1 MKGRKLLALLMA
13 MMIAVTGALA
23 AGCSSD
29 TSSGEGGNA
38 GGEASES
45 EAEEKSEYGVGET
58 ATIND
63 VDITLV
69 GAVESA
75 GDDFFTPA
83 EGNKFE
89 ILEFEIANN
98 SDEEVAVSSIMCF
111 EAYCDDYSIDVSYD
125 GELAPEAEGKS
136 TLDGTVAAEKKMN
149 GIIAYEVP
157 ADFGRL
163 EVDVNLDVWS
173 DEAVKFVVTQ

>member
-1 MKGRKLLALLMA
+1 MKSRKLLALLMT
-13 MMIAVTGALA
+13 MMIAVTGVFV

-29 TSSGEGGNA
+29 TSSGEDGNA

-58 ATIND
+58 ATVTD

-98 SDEEVAVSSIMCF
+98 SDEEVSVSSIMCF
-111 EAYCDDYSIDVSYD
+111 EAYCDDYSIDESFD
-125 GELAPEAEGKS
+125 GELTSEAEGKN
-136 TLDGTVAAEKKMN
+136 TLDGTVAAGKKMN

-157 ADFGRL
+157 ADFERL

>member
-157 ADFGRL
+157 ADFERL

-173 DEAVKFVVTQ
+173 DEAIKFVVTQ

>member
-157 ADFGRL
+157 ADFERL

>member
-1 MKGRKLLALLMA
+1 MKGRKLLAVLMA
-13 MMIAVTGALA
+13 IMIAITGVLA

-29 TSSGEGGNA
+29 TSSGEDGNA

-58 ATIND
+58 ATVND

-98 SDEEVAVSSIMCF
+98 SDEEVSVSSIMCF

-136 TLDGTVAAEKKMN
+136 TLDGTVAAGKKMN

-157 ADFGRL
+157 ADFERL

-173 DEAVKFVVTQ
+173 DKTVKFVVTQ

>member
-1 MKGRKLLALLMA
+1 MKSRKLLALLMT
-13 MMIAVTGALA
+13 MMIAVTGVFV

-29 TSSGEGGNA
+29 TSSGEDGNA

-58 ATIND
+58 ATVNN
-63 VDITLV
+63 VDITLA
-69 GAVESA
+69 GAVESM
-75 GDDFFTPA
+75 GDEYFGPA
-83 EGNKFE
+83 DGNKFE

-125 GELAPEAEGKS
+125 GELAPEAEDKS
-136 TLDGTVAAEKKMN
+136 TLDGTVAAGKKMN

-157 ADFGRL
+157 TDFERL

-173 DEAVKFVVTQ
+173 DEAVKFVITQ

>member
-157 ADFGRL
+157 ADFERL
-163 EVDVNLDVWS
+163 EVDVNLDVCS

>member
-149 GIIAYEVP
+149 GIISYEVP
-157 ADFGRL
+157 ADFERL

-173 DEAVKFVVTQ
+173 DEAAKFVVTQ

>member
-1 MKGRKLLALLMA
+1 MKGRKLLVLLMA
-13 MMIAVTGALA
+13 MMITVTGALA

-29 TSSGEGGNA
+29 SSSG
-38 GGEASES
+38 GGESGETTES
-45 EAEEKSEYGVGET
+45 KEEEKSEYGVGET
-58 ATIND
+58 ATVNN
-63 VDITLV
+63 VDITLA
-69 GAVESA
+69 GAVESM
-75 GDDFFTPA
+75 GDEYFGPA
-83 EGNKFE
+83 DGNKFE

-125 GELAPEAEGKS
+125 GELAPEAEDKS
-136 TLDGTVAAEKKMN
+136 TLDGTVAAGKKMN

-157 ADFGRL
+157 TDFERL

-173 DEAVKFVVTQ
+173 DEAVKFVITQ

>member
-1 MKGRKLLALLMA
+1 MKGRKLLVLLMA
-13 MMIAVTGALA
+13 TMITVTGALA

-29 TSSGEGGNA
+29 SSSG
-38 GGEASES
+38 GGESGETTES
-45 EAEEKSEYGVGET
+45 KEEEKSEYGVGET
-58 ATIND
+58 ATVNN
-63 VDITLV
+63 VDITLA
-69 GAVESA
+69 GAVESM
-75 GDDFFTPA
+75 GDEYFGPA
-83 EGNKFE
+83 DGNKFE

-125 GELAPEAEGKS
+125 GELAPEAEDKS
-136 TLDGTVAAEKKMN
+136 TLDGTVAAGKKMN

-157 ADFGRL
+157 TDFERL

-173 DEAVKFVVTQ
+173 DEAVKFVITQ

>member
-29 TSSGEGGNA
+29 TSSGEGGNE

-157 ADFGRL
+157 ADFERL

>member
-1 MKGRKLLALLMA
+1 MKSRKLLAVLMA
-13 MMIAVTGALA
+13 IMIAITGVLA

-29 TSSGEGGNA
+29 TSSGEDGNA

-58 ATIND
+58 ATVND

-111 EAYCDDYSIDVSYD
+111 EAYCDDYSTDVSYD

-136 TLDGTVAAEKKMN
+136 TLDGTVAAGKKMN

-157 ADFGRL
+157 ADFERL

-173 DEAVKFVVTQ
+173 DEAIKFVVTQ

>member
-1 MKGRKLLALLMA
+1 MKGRKLLAVLMA
-13 MMIAVTGALA
+13 IMIAITGVLA

-29 TSSGEGGNA
+29 TSSGEDGNA

-58 ATIND
+58 ATVND

-89 ILEFEIANN
+89 ILKFEIANN

-136 TLDGTVAAEKKMN
+136 TLDGTVAAGKKMN

-157 ADFGRL
+157 ADFERL

-173 DEAVKFVVTQ
+173 DEAIKFVVTQ

>member
-1 MKGRKLLALLMA
+1 MKSRKLLALLMT
-13 MMIAVTGALA
+13 MMIAVTGVFV

-157 ADFGRL
+157 ADFERL

-173 DEAVKFVVTQ
+173 DEAIKFVVTQ